1 MSLRL
6 FLFQPYVLSQVIW
19 SPWAGL
25 PPVVDSNLEVA
36 TLVTSGITHPF
47 KGASLKALYLVEKVS
62 CQLVDANAP
71 QVSMDPSKFMLAPLS
86 MTDDEYDMWRQGIPF
101 AEQAMDELDYKEFN
115 NTHLI
120 PSLTTVVRVFSF
132 LIFLLLFIFALL
144 DIQMET
150 LR

>member
-1 MSLRL
+1 
-6 FLFQPYVLSQVIW
+6 
-19 SPWAGL
+19 
-25 PPVVDSNLEVA
+25 
-36 TLVTSGITHPF
+36 
-47 KGASLKALYLVEKVS
+47 
-62 CQLVDANAP
+62 
-71 QVSMDPSKFMLAPLS
+71 MLALLS

-101 AEQAMDELDYKEFN
+101 AGQAMDELDYKEFN